1 MKVKSLLKFFKETYF
16 ELQKIQW
23 PDKYEFFFS
32 VGVTLLVVFIF
43 SVFFMF
49 VDGIIGIFVK
59 KIIDFFV

>member
-1 MKVKSLLKFFKETYF
+1 MKVKSLLRFFREAYF

-23 PDKYEFFFS
+23 PDKYEFLFS

-49 VDGIIGIFVK
+49 VDGVIGVFIK
-59 KIIDFFV
+59 KIMDYFI